1 MKIIIGSIGIF
12 IVLVAA
18 YVGYDMWKD
27 GSWPFGTQ
35 PQTQKAPQ
43 VDVPRSSVPV
53 VEQPAHYPVP
63 QSADPDAARS
73 PLPSLQK
80 SDQALTGA
88 LSDLLNKK
96 TVVEFFYPE
105 KIVRHIVAT
114 IDNLPRHTV
123 SVQVFPVKPVGGE
136 FLAKGEGNHIF
147 IAPANAARYASYV
160 HMMEMVDAKK
170 LVALY
175 VRFYPL
181 FQQAYQELGYPDGY
195 FNDRLIAVIDHL
207 LATPETS
214 GAIGLVQP
222 KVLFQFADQQLENES
237 AGRKILMRIGAD
249 NAAKV
254 NDKLRAIRKAITNTD
269 LK

>member
-1 MKIIIGSIGIF
+1 MKAIIGLICSLAI
-12 IVLVAA
+12 LTAA
-18 YVGYDMWKD
+18 YVAYDMWRD
-27 GSWPFGTQ
+27 GDWPFGSQSQTTQ
-35 PQTQKAPQ
+35 HTETPHPSAPI
-43 VDVPRSSVPV
+43 
-53 VEQPAHYPVP
+53 VEQPTHYPIP
-63 QSADPDAARS
+63 QNADTEAAQTALP
-73 PLPSLQK
+73 PLK
-80 SDQALTGA
+80 NSDHAITDA
-88 LSDLLNKK
+88 LSNLLSKK

-123 SVQVFPVKPVGGE
+123 AVQVLPVKPVGGK
-136 FLAKGEGNHIF
+136 FLTEGTGQNIV
-147 IAPANAARYASYV
+147 IAPNNAARYAPYV
-160 HMMEMVDAKK
+160 QLMEMVDAKR

-175 VRFYPL
+175 VHFYPL

-214 GAIGLVQP
+214 GTISLVQP

-254 NDKLRAIRKAITNTD
+254 KSKLREIRQALTGAELAK
-269 LK
+269 